1 METFGDDLRAR
12 FEFSEVEMQGQ
23 MKDLSSSWEE
33 EFRKFQELT
42 LREHEGG
49 LAEQEDLLAGLMVG
63 RDS

>member
-1 METFGDDLRAR
+1 
-12 FEFSEVEMQGQ
+12 MQGQ